1 MQARIKGADIMTVSA
16 LMIFVLVSQ
25 VLVAGY
31 LLYSFNDVEREAR
44 KRNADLRAHIDRVCA
59 DLESRL
65 REARDEP
72 ALKRAIG

>member
-1 MQARIKGADIMTVSA
+1 MTVVA

-31 LLYSFNDVEREAR
+31 LLYSFNDIEREAR
-44 KRNADLRAHIDRVCA
+44 KRNADLRAHIDRVVM

-65 REARDEP
+65 RESGGVREELAP
-72 ALKRAIG
+72 KRAVG